1 MGDVRHGVVL
11 FGQWQVR
18 DVNDVFSFSR
28 AKCHSRTLSFR
39 SRSIVALASE
49 QAEQSSHRLQAAVDQ
64 DQPPPVDPLPKPTAR
79 LRAKA
84 RDEDSATVVHV
95 RSPCVHTDLIPTEC
109 EKRREKPF
117 KTGSFKL
124 RTASRAAP
132 PSRDRLTHSS
142 CCRRAGAASS
152 DVPIEADIRARILV
166 AQKRPHRWLL
176 VSANPPASGTFP
188 PADSW
193 SGQSHRVFEAVTAL

>member
-11 FGQWQVR
+11 FGQSQVR
-18 DVNDVFSFSR
+18 DVNDVFSFGR

-39 SRSIVALASE
+39 SRSMVALASE
-49 QAEQSSHRLQAAVDQ
+49 QAEQSSHWPQAAVDQ
-64 DQPPPVDPLPKPTAR
+64 DQPPPVDPPPKPTAR

-84 RDEDSATVVHV
+84 RDEDSATVVRV

-132 PSRDRLTHSS
+132 PSRDRLIHSS
-142 CCRRAGAASS
+142 CCRRAGAAFS
-152 DVPIEADIRARILV
+152 DVPIQGRRTCTDPGPP
-166 AQKRPHRWLL
+166 PHRWLH